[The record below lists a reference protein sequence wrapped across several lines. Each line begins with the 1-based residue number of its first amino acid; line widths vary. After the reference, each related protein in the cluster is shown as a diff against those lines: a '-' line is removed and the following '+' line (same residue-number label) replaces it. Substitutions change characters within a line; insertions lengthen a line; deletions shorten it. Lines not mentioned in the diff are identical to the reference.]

1 MNKIKYIPILAL
13 AALLSSCGVFGGKA
27 PKFENEGE
35 EINKYADF
43 YNRYNDTLL
52 DSEIM
57 DSDVL
62 FTDRLIKASVYEN
75 QITTVKRGNKELSK
89 TETTSSSK
97 SEGQYDADNYVAKIT
112 GEQKQSMKG
121 NNQEG
126 NGSYT
131 TSAKMEYYYQFEK
144 EGGTKYLVFAN
155 AKTQEYSH
163 YEQVSSVRK
172 QDALFDNLIRSEVSN
187 LFYQFA
193 SYVEGASSNSK
204 DYLFYIKDDSL
215 FTLATTKEN
224 TVDAEN
230 YKMITKTKLKVQ
242 LNTEDK
248 KQSFKVSSEIN
259 VEYRYTRDYMNYRK
273 DDVKTV
279 TTINYKDYSVTNK
292 NTSLSA
298 IDVGDYLLV
307 Y

>member
-1 MNKIKYIPILAL
+1 MNKLKYIPILAL

-43 YNRYNDTLL
+43 CNRYDNTLL
-52 DSEIM
+52 DSEVM

-62 FTDRLIKASVYEN
+62 FTDRLIKSSVYEN

-121 NNQEG
+121 NDQEG

-131 TSAKMEYYYQFEK
+131 TSSKTEYYYQFEK
-144 EGGTKYLVFAN
+144 ENYTKYLVFAN
-155 AKTQEYSH
+155 TKTKEYRH

-172 QDALFDNLIRSEVSN
+172 QDALFDNLIRSAVSN
-187 LFYQFA
+187 LFYQFVRYLQDA
-193 SYVEGASSNSK
+193 EINSK

-224 TVDAEN
+224 TVDAEDC
-230 YKMITKTKLKVQ
+230 KMITKTKLKVQ

-259 VEYRYTRDYMNYRK
+259 VEYRYIKDYMNYRK
-273 DDVKTV
+273 DDVRTV
-279 TTINYKDYSVTNK
+279 TTINYEDYSVTNK
-292 NTSLSA
+292 NTNLSA
-298 IDVGDYLLV
+298 VDVGDYLLV
-307 Y
+307 

>member
-1 MNKIKYIPILAL
+1 MKYIPIIAL

-43 YNRYNDTLL
+43 CNRYEDTLL

-62 FTDRLIKASVYEN
+62 FTDRLIKSSVYEN

-126 NGSYT
+126 NASYT
-131 TSAKMEYYYQFEK
+131 TSSKIEYYYQFEK
-144 EGGTKYLVFAN
+144 EGGTKYLIFAN
-155 AKTQEYSH
+155 TKTKEYRH

-172 QDALFDNLIRSEVSN
+172 QDALFDNLIRSAVSD
-187 LFYQFA
+187 LFYQFVT
-193 SYVEGASSNSK
+193 YVENASSNSK

-259 VEYRYTRDYMNYRK
+259 VEYRYTKDYTNYRK
-273 DDVKTV
+273 DDVRTV
-279 TTINYKDYSVTNK
+279 TTINYEEYSVTNK
-292 NTSLSA
+292 NTNLSA
-298 IDVGDYLLV
+298 VDVGDYLLV
-307 Y
+307 

>member
-1 MNKIKYIPILAL
+1 MKYIPIIAL

-35 EINKYADF
+35 EINKYTDF
-43 YNRYNDTLL
+43 CNRYEDTLL
-52 DSEIM
+52 DSEVM

-62 FTDRLIKASVYEN
+62 FTDRLIKSSVYEN

-121 NNQEG
+121 NDQEG
-126 NGSYT
+126 NASYT
-131 TSAKMEYYYQFEK
+131 TSSKIENYYQFEK

-155 AKTQEYSH
+155 TKTKEYRH

-172 QDALFDNLIRSEVSN
+172 QDALFDNLIRSAVSN
-187 LFYQFA
+187 LFYQFVRYLQDA
-193 SYVEGASSNSK
+193 EINSK

-259 VEYRYTRDYMNYRK
+259 VEYRYTTDYTNYRK
-273 DDVKTV
+273 DDVRTV
-279 TTINYKDYSVTNK
+279 TTINYEDYSVTNK
-292 NTSLSA
+292 NTNLSA
-298 IDVGDYLLV
+298 VDVSDY
-307 Y
+307 

>member
-1 MNKIKYIPILAL
+1 MKYIPIIAL

-35 EINKYADF
+35 EINKYTDF
-43 YNRYNDTLL
+43 CNRYDDTLL

-62 FTDRLIKASVYEN
+62 FTDRLIKSSVYES

-121 NNQEG
+121 NDQEG

-131 TSAKMEYYYQFEK
+131 TSSKIEYYYQFEK
-144 EGGTKYLVFAN
+144 EGGTKYLIFAN
-155 AKTQEYSH
+155 TKTKEYSH

-172 QDALFDNLIRSEVSN
+172 QDALFDNLIRSAVSD

-193 SYVEGASSNSK
+193 NYVESAWSNSE

-215 FTLATTKEN
+215 FTLATTKEDTDN
-224 TVDAEN
+224 AEN

-259 VEYRYTRDYMNYRK
+259 VEYRYTKDYMNYRK
-273 DDVKTV
+273 DDVRTV

-292 NTSLSA
+292 NTNLSA

-307 Y
+307 